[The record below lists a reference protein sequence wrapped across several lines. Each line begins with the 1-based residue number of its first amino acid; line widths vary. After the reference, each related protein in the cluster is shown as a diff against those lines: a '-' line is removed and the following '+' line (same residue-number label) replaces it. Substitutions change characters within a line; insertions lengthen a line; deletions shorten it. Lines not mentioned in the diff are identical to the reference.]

1 MPLFDSPSARRARA
15 VLLSLLLVA
24 TLAAGVAARVLG
36 SRGLPLSHPGGT
48 GASASADALAVRAE
62 LDRGSVLRGSDG
74 LVRALLTLEGR
85 AGSGAKQ
92 SLPTD
97 LIVILDNSGSMAGEP
112 LFFAKAAVR
121 ELVAGLQPA
130 DRFALVR
137 YASDAGV
144 AIPLTA
150 ATTSARAGFE
160 ATIESI
166 QADSG
171 TNMSAGLD
179 LANELVARA
188 DRGGRALRVILL
200 SDGHAN
206 EGDFSFEGLRS
217 RASRAVK
224 QEYVLS
230 SVGVGQG
237 FDERVMGAIA
247 DAGTG
252 NFYYLPDLHELAGVF
267 AGEFASA
274 RETVASGLQ
283 VALALAP
290 GIEVMDAAGYPLSRE
305 GERVVFRPG
314 DLFAGQQRRIW
325 LTLRAPTDR
334 EGDVRLGN
342 VSLAWR
348 EPDGKQHALP
358 ELSLPQLACVAGE
371 ADYYASFD
379 RALNESANAEALG
392 ALAEKVADEMRNGRR
407 DEAVARWQEFSSS
420 FSEEQ
425 KKAFGAV
432 PEKDRA
438 KLEALGASLTAPE
451 AASPAVQNQL
461 GKQLLQDGRDARRA
475 GAKK

>member
-1 MPLFDSPSARRARA
+1 
-15 VLLSLLLVA
+15 
-24 TLAAGVAARVLG
+24 
-36 SRGLPLSHPGGT
+36 
-48 GASASADALAVRAE
+48 
-62 LDRGSVLRGSDG
+62 
-74 LVRALLTLEGR
+74 
-85 AGSGAKQ
+85 
-92 SLPTD
+92 
-97 LIVILDNSGSMAGEP
+97 
-112 LFFAKAAVR
+112 
-121 ELVAGLQPA
+121 
-130 DRFALVR
+130 
-137 YASDAGV
+137 
-144 AIPLTA
+144 
-150 ATTSARAGFE
+150 
-160 ATIESI
+160 
-166 QADSG
+166 
-171 TNMSAGLD
+171 
-179 LANELVARA
+179 
-188 DRGGRALRVILL
+188 
-200 SDGHAN
+200 
-206 EGDFSFEGLRS
+206 
-217 RASRAVK
+217 
-224 QEYVLS
+224 
-230 SVGVGQG
+230 
-237 FDERVMGAIA
+237 VMGAIA

-334 EGDVRLGN
+334 EGDVRLGE